1 MLLLCQITHLNKLP
15 WPYMNY
21 KIRLSHSMQNQILK
35 YFVTIQINP
44 QMLKHYLHRF
54 RILNHE
60 NMQNHLMENW
70 AEVIEMEG
78 ESVKYKNTLNGKEFI
93 NGEPGYSSIEISLAQ
108 NVKIIG
114 DDTVDQL
121 KNTFDGRVAG

>member
-1 MLLLCQITHLNKLP
+1 
-15 WPYMNY
+15 
-21 KIRLSHSMQNQILK
+21 
-35 YFVTIQINP
+35 
-44 QMLKHYLHRF
+44 
-54 RILNHE
+54 
-60 NMQNHLMENW
+60 
-70 AEVIEMEG
+70 MEG

-114 DDTVDQL
+114 DGTVDQL